1 MVGIYKITN
10 KINQKSYIGQSVNIE
25 SRWLTHKH
33 DSHNIELKQD
43 IESLGLCNFTFEV
56 LEECEANELDIKEK
70 YWIAYFDSFY
80 NGYNKTLGGSGDSN
94 PLGLDYEA
102 IYQSY
107 LETNSMQ
114 KTADIFNCSITPVRN
129 AIRQHGIDMSDCSK
143 EKKVEQIDINTLEVI
158 ATYSSLAEAGRAVG
172 LTYSAISRVVNGHG
186 TSAAGYYWRLAGT
199 ENHLIKKEVKKWKRP
214 IAQCDLETEKILNTF
229 SSASDAARFLG
240 KHPKNGSSPIL
251 MACKGKYK
259 HAYGFKWKYLD
270 E

>member
-1 MVGIYKITN
+1 
-10 KINQKSYIGQSVNIE
+10 
-25 SRWLTHKH
+25 
-33 DSHNIELKQD
+33 
-43 IESLGLCNFTFEV
+43 
-56 LEECEANELDIKEK
+56 
-70 YWIAYFDSFY
+70 
-80 NGYNKTLGGSGDSN
+80 
-94 PLGLDYEA
+94 
-102 IYQSY
+102 
-107 LETNSMQ
+107 
-114 KTADIFNCSITPVRN
+114 
-129 AIRQHGIDMSDCSK
+129 MSDCSK